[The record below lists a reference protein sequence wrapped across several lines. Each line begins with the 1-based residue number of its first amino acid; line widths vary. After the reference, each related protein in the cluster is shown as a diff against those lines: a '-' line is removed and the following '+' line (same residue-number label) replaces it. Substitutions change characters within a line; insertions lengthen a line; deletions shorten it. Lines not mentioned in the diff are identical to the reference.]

1 MSGARWPNSRMASV
15 HTATPAVSRACQSRA
30 SGSRKGVIGRHGGV
44 VGGAWDAVFPPRT
57 AIRKAN
63 RGRVAGPRRGPRGT
77 LPRRRTAHP
86 AGAKTHSTVREV
98 SPMIDQLLHGN
109 VAFVTGEFKPNE
121 DYYQAIATQQRP
133 KVLWIGCSDSRV
145 SEHQMTGSKPGTM
158 FVHRNVANIVAFNDV
173 NISAILE
180 YGVVHLK
187 IEDIIV
193 CGHTRCGGIAA
204 IEDGVH
210 ENYIADWLCIATGAK
225 EAADRIALERGLSRD
240 EKLAVLTEEN
250 VKLQIKHLRNLALI
264 KNMHAKGSLPRIH
277 GWLYRVETGT
287 IDVLV
292 DGRQGGA
299 APGLTALA

>member
-1 MSGARWPNSRMASV
+1 
-15 HTATPAVSRACQSRA
+15 
-30 SGSRKGVIGRHGGV
+30 
-44 VGGAWDAVFPPRT
+44 
-57 AIRKAN
+57 
-63 RGRVAGPRRGPRGT
+63 
-77 LPRRRTAHP
+77 
-86 AGAKTHSTVREV
+86 
-98 SPMIDQLLHGN
+98 MIDELLQGN
-109 VAFVTGEFKPNE
+109 ERFVADEFRPNAG
-121 DYYQAIATQQRP
+121 YYHTIADRQSP

-180 YGVVHLK
+180 YGVVHLEV
-187 IEDIIV
+187 EDIIV

-225 EAADRIALERGLSRD
+225 EAADRIARERGLSRE

-264 KNMHAKGSLPRIH
+264 RNMHARGERPRIH

-292 DGRQGGA
+292 DGRA
-299 APGLTALA
+299 AGTA

>member
-1 MSGARWPNSRMASV
+1 V
-15 HTATPAVSRACQSRA
+15 
-30 SGSRKGVIGRHGGV
+30 
-44 VGGAWDAVFPPRT
+44 
-57 AIRKAN
+57 
-63 RGRVAGPRRGPRGT
+63 
-77 LPRRRTAHP
+77 
-86 AGAKTHSTVREV
+86 
-98 SPMIDQLLHGN
+98 IDQLLQGN
-109 VAFVTGEFKPNE
+109 VKFVTAEFQPNDE
-121 DYYQAIATQQRP
+121 YYQSIATKQTP

-225 EAADRIALERGLSRD
+225 EAADRIAQERGLSRE
-240 EKLAVLTEEN
+240 EKLEVLTAEN
-250 VKLQIKHLRNLALI
+250 VKLQIKHLKNLALI
-264 KNMHAKGSLPRIH
+264 KNLHAKGALPRIH

-287 IDVLV
+287 VDVLV
-292 DGRQGGA
+292 DGRDAKAG
-299 APGLTALA
+299 PSLTALA

>member
-1 MSGARWPNSRMASV
+1 MAR
-15 HTATPAVSRACQSRA
+15 
-30 SGSRKGVIGRHGGV
+30 
-44 VGGAWDAVFPPRT
+44 
-57 AIRKAN
+57 
-63 RGRVAGPRRGPRGT
+63 
-77 LPRRRTAHP
+77 
-86 AGAKTHSTVREV
+86 ST
-98 SPMIDQLLHGN
+98 IDQLLDGN
-109 VAFVTGEFKPNE
+109 AGFVTEEWAPNAE
-121 DYYQAIATQQRP
+121 YYKSIAARQTP

-225 EAADRIALERGLSRD
+225 EAADRIARERGLNR
-240 EKLAVLTEEN
+240 EQKLSVLTEEN

-264 KNMHAKGSLPRIH
+264 KNMHAKGSVPRIH

-287 IDVLV
+287 VDVLV
-292 DGRQGGA
+292 DGRGGA
-299 APGLTALA
+299 PRSGSPAKALKSAVGASPKKPAAKKARKK

>member
-1 MSGARWPNSRMASV
+1 MIDELLQGNA
-15 HTATPAVSRACQSRA
+15 
-30 SGSRKGVIGRHGGV
+30 K
-44 VGGAWDAVFPPRT
+44 F
-57 AIRKAN
+57 
-63 RGRVAGPRRGPRGT
+63 VAG
-77 LPRRRTAHP
+77 
-86 AGAKTHSTVREV
+86 
-98 SPMIDQLLHGN
+98 
-109 VAFVTGEFKPNE
+109 EFRPNE
-121 DYYQAIATQQRP
+121 AYYHSIAARQRP

-204 IEDGVH
+204 IEDGVQ

-225 EAADRIALERGLSRD
+225 EAANRIAKERRLSRE

-250 VKLQIKHLRNLALI
+250 VKLQIKHLKNLALI
-264 KNMHAKGSLPRIH
+264 RNMHAKGALPRIH
-277 GWLYRVETGT
+277 GWLYRVETGA
-287 IDVLV
+287 IEVLV
-292 DGRQGGA
+292 DGREASRKRPA
-299 APGLTALA
+299 AKAKKRR

>member
-1 MSGARWPNSRMASV
+1 
-15 HTATPAVSRACQSRA
+15 
-30 SGSRKGVIGRHGGV
+30 
-44 VGGAWDAVFPPRT
+44 
-57 AIRKAN
+57 
-63 RGRVAGPRRGPRGT
+63 
-77 LPRRRTAHP
+77 
-86 AGAKTHSTVREV
+86 
-98 SPMIDQLLHGN
+98 MIDDLLGGN
-109 VAFVTGEFKPNE
+109 AEFVSEEFLPNE
-121 DYYQAIATQQRP
+121 NYYQAIAAKQRP

-225 EAADRIALERGLSRD
+225 EAADRIAREKGLNRE

-250 VKLQIKHLRNLALI
+250 VKLQIKHLKNLALI
-264 KNMHAKGSLPRIH
+264 RNMHAKGSLPRIH

-292 DGRQGGA
+292 DGRGDETKRKA
-299 APGLTALA
+299 SVKRPVTKRRK

>member
-1 MSGARWPNSRMASV
+1 
-15 HTATPAVSRACQSRA
+15 
-30 SGSRKGVIGRHGGV
+30 
-44 VGGAWDAVFPPRT
+44 
-57 AIRKAN
+57 
-63 RGRVAGPRRGPRGT
+63 
-77 LPRRRTAHP
+77 
-86 AGAKTHSTVREV
+86 
-98 SPMIDQLLHGN
+98 
-109 VAFVTGEFKPNE
+109 
-121 DYYQAIATQQRP
+121 
-133 KVLWIGCSDSRV
+133 
-145 SEHQMTGSKPGTM
+145 MTGSKPGTM
-158 FVHRNVANIVAFNDV
+158 FVHRNVANIIAFNDV

-225 EAADRIALERGLSRD
+225 EAANRIAKEKKLSRD

-250 VKLQIKHLRNLALI
+250 VKLQIKHLKSLALI
-264 KNMHAKGSLPRIH
+264 RNMHAKGSLPRIH

-292 DGRQGGA
+292 DGRDSGEAAGQEAPRCKAAKMTVGGPCVGA
-299 APGLTALA
+299 RSRLACSAVRGGRY

>member
-1 MSGARWPNSRMASV
+1 MAGTIDSLL
-15 HTATPAVSRACQSRA
+15 TGNDQF
-30 SGSRKGVIGRHGGV
+30 V
-44 VGGAWDAVFPPRT
+44 VG
-57 AIRKAN
+57 
-63 RGRVAGPRRGPRGT
+63 
-77 LPRRRTAHP
+77 
-86 AGAKTHSTVREV
+86 
-98 SPMIDQLLHGN
+98 
-109 VAFVTGEFKPNE
+109 EFAPNQE
-121 DYYQAIATQQRP
+121 YYRSIATKQTP

-180 YGVVHLK
+180 YGVVHLG
-187 IEDIIV
+187 IEDIII

-225 EAADRIALERGLSRD
+225 EAADRIAKERKLSRE

-250 VKLQIKHLRNLALI
+250 VKLQIKHLSNLALI
-264 KNMHAKGSLPRIH
+264 RNMHAQGSTPRIH
-277 GWLYRVETGT
+277 GWLYRVEDGT

-292 DGRQGGA
+292 DGR
-299 APGLTALA
+299 PGRPVKPRPRQARPAKARTPKASRPRR

>member
-1 MSGARWPNSRMASV
+1 MLFRSFRAATHKGETILAHGRDPYFPGWPDVAQLNYRHAGLR
-15 HTATPAVSRACQSRA
+15 RA
-30 SGSRKGVIGRHGGV
+30 
-44 VGGAWDAVFPPRT
+44 
-57 AIRKAN
+57 
-63 RGRVAGPRRGPRGT
+63 
-77 LPRRRTAHP
+77 
-86 AGAKTHSTVREV
+86 
-98 SPMIDQLLHGN
+98 MIDQLLQGN
-109 VAFVTGEFKPNE
+109 VRFVTAEFQANE
-121 DYYQAIATQQRP
+121 EYYRSIAMKQTP

-225 EAADRIALERGLSRD
+225 EAADRIARERGLSRE

-250 VKLQIKHLRNLALI
+250 VKLQIKHLKNLALI
-264 KNMHAKGSLPRIH
+264 KNMHAKGPLPRIH

-292 DGRQGGA
+292 DGREGR
-299 APGLTALA
+299 PGPSLTALA

>member
-1 MSGARWPNSRMASV
+1 M
-15 HTATPAVSRACQSRA
+15 
-30 SGSRKGVIGRHGGV
+30 
-44 VGGAWDAVFPPRT
+44 
-57 AIRKAN
+57 
-63 RGRVAGPRRGPRGT
+63 GT
-77 LPRRRTAHP
+77 
-86 AGAKTHSTVREV
+86 
-98 SPMIDQLLHGN
+98 MIDDLLHGN
-109 VAFVTGEFKPNE
+109 SAFVADEYRPNE
-121 DYYQAIATQQRP
+121 DYYQAIATKQRP

-225 EAADRIALERGLSRD
+225 EAANRIAKEKKLSRE

-250 VKLQIKHLRNLALI
+250 VKLQIKHLKNLALI
-264 KNMHAKGSLPRIH
+264 RNMHAKGTLPRIH

-292 DGRQGGA
+292 DGRDDGRTKRA
-299 APGLTALA
+299 AGKRPAAKRRK

>member
-1 MSGARWPNSRMASV
+1 MS
-15 HTATPAVSRACQSRA
+15 
-30 SGSRKGVIGRHGGV
+30 
-44 VGGAWDAVFPPRT
+44 D
-57 AIRKAN
+57 
-63 RGRVAGPRRGPRGT
+63 
-77 LPRRRTAHP
+77 
-86 AGAKTHSTVREV
+86 
-98 SPMIDQLLHGN
+98 MIDQLLDGN
-109 VAFVTGEFKPNE
+109 AKFVEGEYQPNE
-121 DYYQAIATQQRP
+121 QYYQAIAAKQRP
-133 KVLWIGCSDSRV
+133 RVLWIGCSDSRV

-173 NISAILE
+173 NVSAILE

-225 EAADRIALERGLSRD
+225 EAANRIAKERKLSRE

-250 VKLQIKHLRNLALI
+250 VKLQIKHLKNLALI
-264 KNMHAKGSLPRIH
+264 RNMHAKGSVPRIH

-292 DGRQGGA
+292 DGREPGRKRPA
-299 APGLTALA
+299 AKAKKRR

>member
-1 MSGARWPNSRMASV
+1 MV
-15 HTATPAVSRACQSRA
+15 
-30 SGSRKGVIGRHGGV
+30 
-44 VGGAWDAVFPPRT
+44 
-57 AIRKAN
+57 
-63 RGRVAGPRRGPRGT
+63 
-77 LPRRRTAHP
+77 
-86 AGAKTHSTVREV
+86 
-98 SPMIDQLLHGN
+98 DQLLHGN
-109 VAFVTGEFKPNE
+109 VAFVTGEFKPNAE
-121 DYYQAIATQQRP
+121 YYQAIATQQRP

-225 EAADRIALERGLSRD
+225 EAADRIAAERGLSRE

-292 DGRQGGA
+292 DGRAGKA
-299 APGLTALA
+299 TPSLTALA

>member
-1 MSGARWPNSRMASV
+1 VIQELLAGNAR
-15 HTATPAVSRACQSRA
+15 
-30 SGSRKGVIGRHGGV
+30 
-44 VGGAWDAVFPPRT
+44 
-57 AIRKAN
+57 
-63 RGRVAGPRRGPRGT
+63 
-77 LPRRRTAHP
+77 
-86 AGAKTHSTVREV
+86 
-98 SPMIDQLLHGN
+98 
-109 VAFVTGEFKPNE
+109 FVTDEFRPND
-121 DYYQAIATQQRP
+121 DYYRAIADRQTP

-145 SEHQMTGSKPGTM
+145 SEHQMTGSRPGTM

-210 ENYIADWLCIATGAK
+210 ENYIADWLCIASGAK
-225 EAADRIALERGLSRD
+225 ETADRIARERGLSRE

-250 VKLQIKHLRNLALI
+250 VKLQIKHLKNLSLI
-264 KNMHAKGSLPRIH
+264 RNMHARGSLPRIH

-292 DGRQGGA
+292 DGEASRR
-299 APGLTALA
+299 